1 MEEFGMN
8 KFIFCGALV
17 LALTGCSQKLTNQ
30 VGKPLVSS
38 YQVVKPL
45 PSVYPIEK
53 LKNVTVAA
61 SFSAKDFSWKE
72 GLLSME
78 VYTEDLYDAALIS
91 KLKAGDT
98 LVYLGQ
104 PIVVRTVNVKDG
116 FVTVNGGIEEGGADL
131 MSNNGGTYRGTQL
144 DDHSTYTKLGK
155 VTLPLRKDFLLIDCG
170 VNPDDPYDTI
180 KVAQETYLKKVKEY
194 KRYFSPLN
202 TKVLIKQGSIVSII
216 RRWIP

>member
-1 MEEFGMN
+1 
-8 KFIFCGALV
+8 
-17 LALTGCSQKLTNQ
+17 
-30 VGKPLVSS
+30 
-38 YQVVKPL
+38 
-45 PSVYPIEK
+45 
-53 LKNVTVAA
+53 
-61 SFSAKDFSWKE
+61 
-72 GLLSME
+72 ME

-131 MSNNGGTYRGTQL
+131 MSNKGGTYRGTQL

-170 VNPDDPYDTI
+170 VNPDDPYDKI
-180 KVAQETYLKKVKEY
+180 GRAHV
-194 KRYFSPLN
+194 
-202 TKVLIKQGSIVSII
+202 
-216 RRWIP
+216 

>member
-17 LALTGCSQKLTNQ
+17 LALTGCSQKLTNLME
-30 VGKPLVSS
+30 KPLASS

-45 PSVYPIEK
+45 SSAYPIEK

-131 MSNNGGTYRGTQL
+131 MSNKGGTYRGTQL